1 MGGIKAFLI
10 LAMASFH
17 FSIVSRRVR
26 PDELMTYAELLC
38 GGFKQS
44 RQFPLCIGKTVGK
57 LKAII
62 CLHTLHLNS
71 PASKSLYQLTQE
83 ICRGISGLF
92 GVGSRKTQPSK
103 LINGGVLE
111 QAQFRIG
118 DAAVGNYFNIDLN
131 ALAGIGHLFIRF
143 RRVRFLRFWRR
154 KHSQPSHDAKQ
165 AFRTAGIS
173 PLLGRCTNSHS
184 PYSCCFLLFNNVKSN
199 NHL

>member
-83 ICRGISGLF
+83 ICRGISGQF
-92 GVGSRKTQPSK
+92 GAGSQKTQPSK
-103 LINGGVLE
+103 LM
-111 QAQFRIG
+111 
-118 DAAVGNYFNIDLN
+118 
-131 ALAGIGHLFIRF
+131 AGIGHLFIRF

-184 PYSCCFLLFNNVKSN
+184 PYSCCFLLFNKV
-199 NHL
+199 